1 MTARSSPCWPPSS
14 APALRR
20 LATIFFLYLTRPD
33 REPDAEPLVPALP
46 VDRYIQQLR
55 DAKRKAALREAT
67 RVLDRVRSGAH
78 RV

>member
-1 MTARSSPCWPPSS
+1 MTAHLPV
-14 APALRR
+14 
-20 LATIFFLYLTRPD
+20 LAAFLCACLLGARFFLYLTRPD